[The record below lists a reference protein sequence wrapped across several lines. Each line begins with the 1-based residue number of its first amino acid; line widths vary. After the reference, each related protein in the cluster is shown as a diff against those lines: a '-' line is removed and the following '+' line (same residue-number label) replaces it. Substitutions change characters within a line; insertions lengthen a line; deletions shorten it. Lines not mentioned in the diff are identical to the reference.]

1 MSRQVLLLVFV
12 VIAGGPAYGQQLSGA
27 AHEESAPGSIAEPIR
42 ALLGPGGVRVTPGNL
57 TLDFWWV
64 TSLPVK
70 AGGEVTW
77 LGVAEGTVVGAVRLS
92 GEYRDVRGK
101 AIRPGVYTLRYG
113 IQPANGD
120 HLGVSTYRDF
130 LLLSP
135 VADDLDPAPTGHDG
149 TVAISK
155 DTIGGAHPATWALD
169 PPVTTDAPL
178 SVGKNDMDL
187 TYMTFE
193 VPTSAGTPLRFGLV
207 LIGRIDA

>member
-120 HLGVSTYRDF
+120 HLGV
-130 LLLSP
+130 LLALISVKTFSHDLP
-135 VADDLDPAPTGHDG
+135 VANQHRTHHG
-149 TVAISK
+149 
-155 DTIGGAHPATWALD
+155 
-169 PPVTTDAPL
+169 
-178 SVGKNDMDL
+178 
-187 TYMTFE
+187 
-193 VPTSAGTPLRFGLV
+193 
-207 LIGRIDA
+207 IGRCQCCALLC